1 MRNLQLRPLS
11 RADMMWRQVLADWQA
26 RQIPAGLAT
35 PPIGQPLFS
44 ITADNGIWRGMIDA
58 RDWLA
63 HQLPELGALAST
75 GRDLAHIAAL
85 FNAMDNPLTFE
96 HDALAYQR
104 LQAQVMPE
112 QVNPS
117 VTSLPCLAASECVVW
132 LTEITN
138 TGRQAPLPPVPV
150 LGRAPVL
157 LELIIGVSHASDS
170 VIAKLA
176 VGDIMLINQVTRQT
190 TCQGRVIGH
199 YWQQE
204 EMIMMEE
211 HYEECDMS
219 EEYDLEDTPCEK
231 ITGSLSAVPMKLEFI
246 LQRRYLSIHEVQE
259 IFTGKV
265 FEMDPAS
272 EKQIEIRANGTL
284 IARGELVQ
292 LDDRLGVEVMD
303 IIQEH
308 SDA

>member
-1 MRNLQLRPLS
+1 MRNLQLRPLP
-11 RADMMWRQVLADWQA
+11 RADRIWRQVLANWRA
-26 RQIPAGLAT
+26 RQIPAGLAAPAT
-35 PPIGQPLFS
+35 GWTLVS
-44 ITADNGIWRGMIDA
+44 VSADNGAWRGMIDA

-63 HQLPELGALAST
+63 HSLPALGALASSA
-75 GRDLAHIAAL
+75 RDLKSIIAL
-85 FNAMDNPLTFE
+85 FNATDKPLTFE
-96 HDALAYQR
+96 HDALPYHHLR
-104 LQAQVMPE
+104 AQMIPE
-112 QVNPS
+112 GS
-117 VTSLPCLAASECVVW
+117 VDPAAPLPCLSAKECGVWISEFADKD
-132 LTEITN
+132 LPI
-138 TGRQAPLPPVPV
+138 APLPVHI

-157 LELIIGVSHASDS
+157 LELIIGSSYASRS
-170 VIAKLA
+170 VIAMLA

-190 TCQGRVIGH
+190 RCQGRVIGQ

-211 HYEECDMS
+211 HYEDYDMS
-219 EEYDLEDTPCEK
+219 EEYGLDEIPSEK
-231 ITGSLSAVPMKLEFI
+231 ITGSLSTVPMKLEFI
-246 LQRRYLSIHEVQE
+246 LQSRYVSIHELQK

-272 EKQIEIRANGTL
+272 EKKIEIRANGTL